1 MEQDLSNV
9 YSRSVQGRGSVH
21 MGLGGSSGFSSG
33 YERDPYFSQLE
44 NSVFSKINE
53 LTKHHEV
60 PRVPQLKQST
70 LRTISYEEALKELLE
85 LEKANFEEPPQVS

>member
-9 YSRSVQGRGSVH
+9 YSRSVQGRGSVRMS
-21 MGLGGSSGFSSG
+21 MGGSGFSSSS

-53 LTKHHEV
+53 LSKDHEV
-60 PRVPQLKQST
+60 PRVPHVKQST
-70 LRTISYEEALKELLE
+70 LRTVSFEEALKELIE
-85 LEKANFEEPPQVS
+85 LEKTNSEEPPQVS